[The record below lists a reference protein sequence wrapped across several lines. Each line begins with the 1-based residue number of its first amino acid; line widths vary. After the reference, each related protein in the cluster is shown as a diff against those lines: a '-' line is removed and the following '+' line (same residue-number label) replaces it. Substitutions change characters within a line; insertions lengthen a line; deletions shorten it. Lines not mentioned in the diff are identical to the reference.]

1 MAAVTSGQP
10 CTTTR
15 TPGSA
20 KKYTGRSATS
30 GWSEV
35 SLTET
40 LRGVGTPREATQ
52 SLTRSEE
59 RRVGDDGTTSSGTA
73 TAPPLALEAWKGRV
87 AVAETAPG
95 SWLGRYATKPGRTVP
110 SANRN

>member
-1 MAAVTSGQP
+1 M
-10 CTTTR
+10 
-15 TPGSA
+15 A

-52 SLTRSEE
+52 SLTLTVTRELA
-59 RRVGDDGTTSSGTA
+59 GTDTTSSGTP
-73 TAPPLALEAWKGRV
+73 TAPPLSLEAWKASV
-87 AVAETAPG
+87 AVAATPPG
-95 SWLGRYATKPGRTVP
+95 FWMVRYSTKPGRTVP
-110 SANRN
+110 SANRNWFDAALAPTTS